1 MVITSLDIYIFYE
14 SEKWFCWRSCINSQS
29 FCGGGVRLFH
39 GYMRALQ
46 KKWKRKA
53 SPWKVWILPTID
65 SILNIWNSISNDSCI
80 GVNTS
85 NIQKYIKLNHV
96 IYSVAVKLQ
105 IALENVKKKKINK
118 EGTSTICPHS
128 SFTLSWK
135 RILHSPEMNWI
146 RFITSTWTGFCSC
159 SGWWRAGEHSAGTG
173 RTFSF
178 SSQEPV
184 LALCAQVAAA
194 SLVGRG
200 ESTCQFQALKD
211 PRWGRLLV

>member
-1 MVITSLDIYIFYE
+1 MRVKSGFVEGHVLILNLFVM
-14 SEKWFCWRSCINSQS
+14 
-29 FCGGGVRLFH
+29 GGARLFH

-46 KKWKRKA
+46 KNWKKKA
-53 SPWKVWILPTID
+53 SPWKVWILPTTD
-65 SILNIWNSISNDSCI
+65 SILTIWNSISNDSCI

-85 NIQKYIKLNHV
+85 NIQKYIKVNHV

-105 IALENVKKKKINK
+105 IALENVKKNNNK
-118 EGTSTICPHS
+118 ESTSTICPHS

-135 RILHSPEMNWI
+135 LILHSPETNWI
-146 RFITSTWTGFCSC
+146 RFITSPWTWFCSY
-159 SGWWRAGEHSAGTG
+159 SGWWRAGEHSAGTS
-173 RTFSF
+173 RMSSF

-211 PRWGRLLV
+211 PRRGRLLV